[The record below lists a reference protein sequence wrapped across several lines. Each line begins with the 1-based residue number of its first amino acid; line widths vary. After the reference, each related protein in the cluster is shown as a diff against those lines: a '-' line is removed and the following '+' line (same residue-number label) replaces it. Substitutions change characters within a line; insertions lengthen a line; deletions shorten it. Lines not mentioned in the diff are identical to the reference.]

1 MASSSLNS
9 VAINLSFGIRKTP
22 YQGEEHSLQGLPIIR
37 LYWDFFSLTNENHK
51 QRAWCYVYYYWDF
64 VTDLGM
70 VIVVEPVF
78 SWLAF
83 SLHMLHLFLQ
93 IGMLLLEIGECGL
106 LLLVLGVEVIE
117 SA

>member
-22 YQGEEHSLQGLPIIR
+22 YQGEEHSLQGLPVIR

-64 VTDLGM
+64 VFSLDK
-70 VIVVEPVF
+70 VIVIDLNADLVGLGNVVVIGIVVF
-78 SWLAF
+78 
-83 SLHMLHLFLQ
+83 
-93 IGMLLLEIGECGL
+93 
-106 LLLVLGVEVIE
+106 LLVL
-117 SA
+117 